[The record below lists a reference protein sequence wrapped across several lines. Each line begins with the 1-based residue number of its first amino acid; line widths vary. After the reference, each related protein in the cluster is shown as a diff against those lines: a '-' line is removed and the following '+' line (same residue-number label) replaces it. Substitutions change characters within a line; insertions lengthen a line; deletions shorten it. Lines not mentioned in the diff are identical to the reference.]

1 MASQNAAPVLPQRN
15 YPRSFEELSEAQ
27 RLVMKRRRAY
37 PRKCVDALIAWMVD
51 ELKKVVKAEKELF
64 GKAPNSVGDFAVRRQ
79 RLLESKGDLL
89 RCAKV
94 PEHIFN
100 YAALLETFI
109 GESNL
114 VILDADCDFAQ
125 EQHREWFS
133 SLCNA
138 TRHTTES
145 LLTLQTMLA
154 ENKWIGAGASSSLPA
169 RALSEAWIKTEDA
182 VDAEMKIL
190 ARTSALETVHFCLRS
205 GMAAAER
212 LKACLSRSKDDYHFL
227 GSLDASFQHAM
238 MFPELGSENDF
249 LRHLETLCGLPLC
262 RAEDDEAADDSASPS
277 LHLVEVDATS
287 MPEFKRLSRHARSLS
302 QRGVAIPLF
311 LINDCK
317 LFAKYA
323 HDGIPLIDLKETYE
337 MSEPFLRRLWNS
349 LASSAAAFEKDVDR
363 IHGAITESNIF
374 VDLVSERIT
383 LGPHAV
389 SLHDQEENVGSDMP
403 ALSRLVEDLRAANGL
418 VFATGSTLK
427 FRVACSTCASLCLR
441 STSCPAGTHAF
452 CKECFGNL
460 LQSNTDHNGAMKQ
473 VSCPM
478 GCGAAWSDAE
488 LLRCLPS
495 TQAEQA
501 HKRRRLHL
509 EIELR
514 RQLREEILAE
524 IAATT
529 QRSQNEES
537 NDQELPLS
545 IISESLEMMTD
556 MCRQCG
562 TAFKHWDGCMAI
574 NCPTCGDSYV
584 CGYCLMTGSRE
595 AIHHHIGH
603 GECPIR
609 NQMFPAAVSNGDTFH
624 QGPSAQEEFRMAR
637 KIRIVEELHVLFQ
650 SLDANRR
657 RLLGERIR
665 LDIEQNGIDFSL
677 VYNEEQL

>member
-1 MASQNAAPVLPQRN
+1 
-15 YPRSFEELSEAQ
+15 
-27 RLVMKRRRAY
+27 
-37 PRKCVDALIAWMVD
+37 
-51 ELKKVVKAEKELF
+51 
-64 GKAPNSVGDFAVRRQ
+64 
-79 RLLESKGDLL
+79 
-89 RCAKV
+89 
-94 PEHIFN
+94 
-100 YAALLETFI
+100 
-109 GESNL
+109 
-114 VILDADCDFAQ
+114 
-125 EQHREWFS
+125 
-133 SLCNA
+133 
-138 TRHTTES
+138 
-145 LLTLQTMLA
+145 
-154 ENKWIGAGASSSLPA
+154 
-169 RALSEAWIKTEDA
+169 
-182 VDAEMKIL
+182 
-190 ARTSALETVHFCLRS
+190 
-205 GMAAAER
+205 
-212 LKACLSRSKDDYHFL
+212 
-227 GSLDASFQHAM
+227 
-238 MFPELGSENDF
+238 
-249 LRHLETLCGLPLC
+249 
-262 RAEDDEAADDSASPS
+262 
-277 LHLVEVDATS
+277 
-287 MPEFKRLSRHARSLS
+287 
-302 QRGVAIPLF
+302 
-311 LINDCK
+311 
-317 LFAKYA
+317 
-323 HDGIPLIDLKETYE
+323 
-337 MSEPFLRRLWNS
+337 
-349 LASSAAAFEKDVDR
+349 
-363 IHGAITESNIF
+363 
-374 VDLVSERIT
+374 
-383 LGPHAV
+383 
-389 SLHDQEENVGSDMP
+389 
-403 ALSRLVEDLRAANGL
+403 
-418 VFATGSTLK
+418 
-427 FRVACSTCASLCLR
+427 
-441 STSCPAGTHAF
+441 
-452 CKECFGNL
+452 
-460 LQSNTDHNGAMKQ
+460 
-473 VSCPM
+473 M